1 MGWRTSPVTGLPAEH
16 LLRGN
21 VCGGVLTLLA
31 HIGEGLS
38 DVNVNVNVGVGVGV
52 GVGLGLDVGDL
63 PGKDSSAD
71 RRWCIMV
78 RWPLHE
84 QKGSVLLLY
93 MHEKL

>member
-16 LLRGN
+16 LLCGN
-21 VCGGVLTLLA
+21 VCDGDLALLA
-31 HIGEGLS
+31 HIEEGLS
-38 DVNVNVNVGVGVGV
+38 DVNVDVGVGIGVGVGV
-52 GVGLGLDVGDL
+52 DVGDL

-84 QKGSVLLLY
+84 QKGSILSLY

>member
-16 LLRGN
+16 LPCGN
-21 VCGGVLTLLA
+21 VCGGVLALLA

-38 DVNVNVNVGVGVGV
+38 DVNVDVGIS
-52 GVGLGLDVGDL
+52 VGDL
-63 PGKDSSAD
+63 PGKDSSSAD
-71 RRWCIMV
+71 RRWSIMV